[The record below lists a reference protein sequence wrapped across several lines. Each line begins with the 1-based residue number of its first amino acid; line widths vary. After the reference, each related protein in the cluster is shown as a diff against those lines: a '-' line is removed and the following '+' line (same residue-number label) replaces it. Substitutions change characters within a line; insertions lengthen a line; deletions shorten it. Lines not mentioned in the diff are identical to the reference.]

1 MNEYEIL
8 GGLHKII
15 DDDTNLKMKEWLDSH
30 NVNNYLLYPLAAVE
44 LGAIKEAP
52 ENNENLLRRCVAS
65 FVYAKAKENEKSI
78 FIKKFNTP
86 GFKKYLKSYESELIP
101 LYQNFRFS
109 REINDIN
116 PFSKPRLVQEG
127 DHKYKLT
134 TSLVSDH
141 YREEDFYFYGE
152 DDRKTQKKNK
162 NKHLIYMSDF
172 GIKLYWNKKSMKN
185 CANIQIWSYI
195 IVALKLLRRI

>member
-8 GGLHKII
+8 GRLHEII

-44 LGAIKEAP
+44 LGAINEAP
-52 ENNENLLRRCVAS
+52 ENNANLLRRCVAS
-65 FVYAKAKENEKSI
+65 FVYAKARENDKSI

-86 GFKKYLKSYESELIP
+86 GFKKYLKAYESELIP

-127 DHKYKLT
+127 NHNYKLT

-152 DDRKTQKKNK
+152 DDRQNAEKEQKQPVRAAWTAF
-162 NKHLIYMSDF
+162 LVWERLFSF
-172 GIKLYWNKKSMKN
+172 W
-185 CANIQIWSYI
+185 
-195 IVALKLLRRI
+195 

>member
-1 MNEYEIL
+1 M
-8 GGLHKII
+8 
-15 DDDTNLKMKEWLDSH
+15 
-30 NVNNYLLYPLAAVE
+30 
-44 LGAIKEAP
+44 
-52 ENNENLLRRCVAS
+52 
-65 FVYAKAKENEKSI
+65 
-78 FIKKFNTP
+78 
-86 GFKKYLKSYESELIP
+86 IP

-152 DDRKTQKKNK
+152 DDRKTQRKNK
-162 NKHLIYMSDF
+162 NKYLIYMSDF
-172 GIKLYWNKKSMKN
+172 GIKLYWNKK
-185 CANIQIWSYI
+185 
-195 IVALKLLRRI
+195 V